1 MVKNLPSDVWDSGSI
16 PDQGTKIPHVSGQL
30 KPHAATREKPTSHG
44 KKCYKL
50 LLRLDAAK

>member
-30 KPHAATREKPTSHG
+30 NPHAATREKPTSHG
-44 KKCYKL
+44 KKSYKL
-50 LLRLDAAK
+50 QLRLDAAK